1 MTIECSQK
9 MHSSAQICKARNYVD
24 VSDNRRLED
33 FLDHLSD
40 TPTTRPSMSLPS
52 TINRFHILL
61 KKTKPSILLDLG
73 IERNTTSLQPLG
85 DRRTLP
91 STTSMAPLNTS
102 LHLLKL
108 GLEVLDPMNDK
119 RMQPHQNGRDLRSM
133 GTLQILVQ
141 TITFQNQFLLPSPE
155 PRLLLLDLFGE
166 PLP

>member
-9 MHSSAQICKARNYVD
+9 MDSSAQICKARNYVD
-24 VSDNRRLED
+24 VSDNRGLED

-119 RMQPHQNGRDLRSM
+119 RMQPHPPEWKRLTQHGY
-133 GTLQILVQ
+133 
-141 TITFQNQFLLPSPE
+141 SPN
-155 PRLLLLDLFGE
+155 PCSSDHV
-166 PLP
+166 PKSISAPIP